1 MGAVTTHVSTMF
13 LRDTRHGGPVR
24 QPQKVATKLASFVA
38 AATKTLDVAIYDF
51 RLDGAPA
58 ETVVEALKATAD
70 RGVTVRIAFD
80 AGKPAAE
87 TAEAFTLLEA
97 DPAPIGTADWV
108 SAQFGGTPVETKPIS
123 APSGQ
128 LMHSKYLI
136 RDSGTAGA
144 AIWTGSANFT
154 NDAWTLQENNI
165 VTVVSGDLATAY
177 GSDFDQMWTSGAIKG
192 TGAQDTGT
200 TTVGSY
206 PIGWDFAPGDGTAID
221 VALTAQVRAAK
232 KRIVI
237 ATMVLTSHPVLA
249 ALAAAIDR
257 GVAVSGIYDSGQM
270 GPIVKVWKKNATKNA
285 ELLANWKR
293 VSAVLA
299 DKRST
304 PYTPTSKHDFLHH
317 KVLVADTTVITGSY
331 NFSANAQQNAE
342 NQLRIRSSS
351 LSARFVTEIA
361 AIVAEYSH

>member
-1 MGAVTTHVSTMF
+1 
-13 LRDTRHGGPVR
+13 
-24 QPQKVATKLASFVA
+24 
-38 AATKTLDVAIYDF
+38 
-51 RLDGAPA
+51 
-58 ETVVEALKATAD
+58 
-70 RGVTVRIAFD
+70 
-80 AGKPAAE
+80 
-87 TAEAFTLLEA
+87 
-97 DPAPIGTADWV
+97 
-108 SAQFGGTPVETKPIS
+108 
-123 APSGQ
+123 
-128 LMHSKYLI
+128 
-136 RDSGTAGA
+136 
-144 AIWTGSANFT
+144 
-154 NDAWTLQENNI
+154 LQENNI